1 MDIEKNKTRDQA
13 LPRREEAF
21 ELPDEIMDGV
31 VGGLN
36 TSAFKDRKTS
46 ESVTFYA
53 YGQKITQ
60 R

>member
-36 TSAFKDRKTS
+36 TSAFRNRPKD
-46 ESVTFYA
+46 EPVVYYA
-53 YGQKITQ
+53 FGEKIVQ